1 MTSLDGLNPDFRDM
15 VAMLCDEGAEFL
27 VVGAYAVSFHGHART
42 TGDMDLLV
50 RPTAANAARVWR
62 ALVRFGARLQ
72 PRAWSK
78 PTSPSQTR
86 STRSASR
93 RGGSTS

>member
-27 VVGAYAVSFHGHART
+27 VVGAYAVSFRGHART

-62 ALVRFGARLQ
+62 ALVVANKKAAHRPKDLLDVAELEKMKERKKG
-72 PRAWSK
+72 K
-78 PTSPSQTR
+78 
-86 STRSASR
+86 
-93 RGGSTS
+93 